1 MMAKKKSYQGCDSVM
16 FICPEKPD
24 ELALVHQAYNRRDN
38 NCGERRLG
46 EMMEGRSKEDESYD
60 YDTS

>member
-1 MMAKKKSYQGCDSVM
+1 MMAKKKVSGLRFRHVYL
-16 FICPEKPD
+16 PEKPD

-46 EMMEGRSKEDESYD
+46 R
-60 YDTS
+60 

>member
-1 MMAKKKSYQGCDSVM
+1 M

-24 ELALVHQAYNRRDN
+24 ELTLVHQAYNRRDN
-38 NCGERRLG
+38 NGGERRLW
-46 EMMEGRSKEDESYD
+46 EMMESRSEKDESYD